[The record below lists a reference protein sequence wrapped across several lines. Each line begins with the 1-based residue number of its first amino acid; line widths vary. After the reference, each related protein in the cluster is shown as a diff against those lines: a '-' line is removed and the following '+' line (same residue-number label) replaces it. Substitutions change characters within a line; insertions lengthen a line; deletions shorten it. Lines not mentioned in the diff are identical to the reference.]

1 METIYL
7 LAVILVAYLVQSV
20 TGFGG
25 ALLSLP
31 ITILLVGF
39 DNARVLAT
47 GLSLLT
53 GLFVSLRYRRQI
65 NRPKLLE
72 ILIVMAVGMA
82 VGLLLD
88 RVLEA
93 PFLITVY
100 GIVTVL
106 LALIGFLPK
115 QDPPRKPGRP
125 ILLAILFLA
134 GIMQGL
140 FVAGG
145 AFLMVYAMHE
155 FPDKTEFRATC
166 SAVWGVLNWFMLI
179 NYSFSG
185 KINTGN
191 LKLVGLCVPVV
202 LLTMFLA
209 ERLQS
214 RINQKLFSKVTN
226 LLLLATG
233 VILLASR

>member
-7 LAVILVAYLVQSV
+7 LLVIFIAYLVQSL

-31 ITILLVGF
+31 LAILLVGF
-39 DNARVLAT
+39 DDARILAT

-53 GLFVSLRYRRQI
+53 GLLVSFRYRKQI
-65 NRPKLLE
+65 KRAKLLE
-72 ILIVMAVGMA
+72 ILFVMAIGTA
-82 VGLLLD
+82 FGLLLD
-88 RVLEA
+88 RLLEA

-100 GIVTVL
+100 GIVTIG
-106 LALIGFLPK
+106 LAIAGFLPQK
-115 QDPPRKPGRP
+115 IFSGNLSRP
-125 ILLAILFLA
+125 VLVSILFLA

-166 SAVWGVLNWFMLI
+166 SAVWGILNWFMLLNYALSGSI
-179 NYSFSG
+179 NPV
-185 KINTGN
+185 N
-191 LKLVGLCVPVV
+191 LKLIALCSPVV
-202 LLTMFLA
+202 LGVMFLA
-209 ERLQS
+209 ELLQA
-214 RINQKLFSKVTN
+214 RINQTAFSKVTN
-226 LLLLATG
+226 SLLLVTG
-233 VILLASR
+233 LVLLVSR